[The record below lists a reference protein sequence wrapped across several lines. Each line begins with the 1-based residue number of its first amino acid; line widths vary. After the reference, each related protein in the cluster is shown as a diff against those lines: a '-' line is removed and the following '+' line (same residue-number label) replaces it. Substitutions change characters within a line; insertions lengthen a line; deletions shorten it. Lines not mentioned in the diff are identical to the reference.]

1 MEKNYEIGYL
11 LSPLVPA
18 EEVGIRLAEAIKEP
32 LSVSHGVVTSELEP
46 RSITLAYPVSKTEN
60 HQKTTFKEAYFGA
73 LRIAIDPAEAVALAA
88 KLKLS
93 PLIIR
98 FVLVSLPKNAAP
110 LMPLKRPVARR
121 RPASSQSA
129 IKTDESTGEKKP
141 EMTSAEIDKEIDEL
155 LVEAA

>member
-32 LSVSHGVVTSELEP
+32 LSASHGVVTSELEP

-73 LRIAIDPAEAVALAA
+73 LRIAIDSAEAVALAE

-93 PLIIR
+93 PLVIR
-98 FVLVSLPKNAAP
+98 FVLISLPKNAAP
-110 LMPLKRPVARR
+110 MMPLKRPMIRR
-121 RPASSQSA
+121 RPASSQPA
-129 IKTDESTGEKKP
+129 VKADEAAGEKKP
-141 EMTSAEIDKEIDEL
+141 EMTSAEIDKEIEGL